1 MKKEKLTNAVVK
13 FNKIK
18 QNKDWNKYNLH
29 DTFAKWNKIKSDKD
43 LNDFIAN
50 TYQFTNYKEFYIW
63 VQYSENKTF
72 VDDRYCKYCGAY
84 ITEIWSD
91 KKAKKHY
98 YRPVC
103 SEHNKQYI
111 AEKRG
116 SSIRKFYE
124 TLPEEE
130 HLAHINKRREKAK
143 ATCRERYGDEN
154 FNNREKSKETC
165 LEKYG
170 VETALLSKEIREKI
184 EKTNLDRYGCITPVG
199 NKEIQ
204 EKIQNTNLK
213 RYGSISPMGN
223 PDITQ
228 KMINTTIKRHGGMG
242 YGSEEIVEKIH
253 ATNKERYGDE
263 IPFNCEEIIEKAK
276 ATNQEKY
283 GVDYPLQSSEIHAKT
298 IASGLANNSY
308 YKGMLKS
315 KATKFERYG
324 DENYNNMESITAS
337 KAAWTDE
344 KRTEIKTK
352 RIETNNER
360 YNSDYYNNLEQ
371 VKQTTLDRY
380 GYENAFQVPEFK
392 EKAKQTNL
400 KRYGVESPGQSLEI
414 REKANQTKKE
424 RGTFNTSKPEEDIK
438 KLLLEKFSDTQYQ
451 YHSERY
457 PWDCDFYIP
466 ELDLFIEYQG
476 TWTHGFRPFNE
487 SIENLEIL
495 DRWKEKSKT
504 SNFYKTA
511 IDVWTIRD
519 VKKRNWAKEHN
530 LNWIEFF
537 NFDEFMS
544 WYNTL

>member
-1 MKKEKLTNAVVK
+1 MKKEKLTNTVVK

-43 LNDFIAN
+43 LNDFITN

-103 SEHNKQYI
+103 SKHNKQYI

-116 SSIRKFYE
+116 LSIRKFYE

-130 HLAHINKRREKAK
+130 HLTHINKRR
-143 ATCRERYGDEN
+143 
-154 FNNREKSKETC
+154 
-165 LEKYG
+165 
-170 VETALLSKEIREKI
+170 
-184 EKTNLDRYGCITPVG
+184 
-199 NKEIQ
+199 
-204 EKIQNTNLK
+204 
-213 RYGSISPMGN
+213 
-223 PDITQ
+223 
-228 KMINTTIKRHGGMG
+228 
-242 YGSEEIVEKIH
+242 
-253 ATNKERYGDE
+253 
-263 IPFNCEEIIEKAK
+263 EKAK

-298 IASGLANNSY
+298 IASGLTNNSY
-308 YKGMLKS
+308 YKGMLKG
-315 KATKFERYG
+315 KATKFEKYG

-344 KRTEIKTK
+344 KRAEIKTK

-400 KRYGVESPGQSLEI
+400 KRYGVESPSQSPEI

-438 KLLLEKFSDTQYQ
+438 ELLLEKFPDTKYQ

-487 SIENLEIL
+487 STENLEVL
-495 DRWKEKSKT
+495 DIWKEKSKT